1 MKKIL
6 IAALLGLS
14 TLLPQTQVFGI
25 ASKSSRTVTSTIEGW
40 VFIAHSDSESG
51 TIDKIEIFTI
61 NGTVPVAKK
70 KCGGYNCSIDI
81 AGLPTGQ
88 YVAKVTTQNTVYTS
102 QFVKG

>member
-14 TLLPQTQVFGI
+14 TLLPQTQVFG
-25 ASKSSRTVTSTIEGW
+25 SSFKAMRTVTSTIEGW

-51 TIDKIEIFTI
+51 TIDKIEIFII

-81 AGLPTGQ
+81 AGLPAGQ
-88 YVAKVTTQNTVYTS
+88 YVAKVTTQNTVYIS